1 MKTTFDQVKQVP
13 AEMARRWP
21 LLTRSLALVLGLMAY
36 LAGIMT
42 VDALS
47 GEARLPVIFFVVF
60 FLPAILRAWLMVY
73 WQLRRE
79 VRGLRRRHGRA
90 GAH

>member
-1 MKTTFDQVKQVP
+1 MKTTFDQVRQVP

-21 LLTRSLALVLGLMAY
+21 LLTRTLALALGLMAY
-36 LAGIMT
+36 LAGILT
-42 VDALS
+42 VDTIS

-60 FLPAILRAWLMVY
+60 FLPAILRAWLLVY
-73 WQLRRE
+73 WQLRKD
-79 VRGLRRRHGRA
+79 VRALRRRHGGA